1 MATSKEFHDYIL
13 ENLKLAGNVV
23 TRPMMGEYLVYY
35 NGRLVGNICD
45 NCFLLKQTK
54 ASCRILKGAEMI
66 YPYEGSKTLMIVVE
80 DVENH
85 QQMAELLDS
94 MYEELPEPKKKN
106 KSKIS

>member
-1 MATSKEFHDYIL
+1 MATSKEFHDYVL
-13 ENLKLAGNVV
+13 ENLKCAGNVT

-45 NCFLLKQTK
+45 NCLLLKQTE
-54 ASCRILKGAEMI
+54 ASLRFLDGAELT

-85 QQMAELLDS
+85 ELLS
-94 MYEELPEPKKKN
+94 ELFNEMYFQLPEPKKKN
-106 KSKIS
+106 KSKI

>member
-13 ENLKLAGNVV
+13 ENLKCAGNVI

-45 NCFLLKQTK
+45 NCLLLKRTE
-54 ASCRILKGAEMI
+54 ASDRILAGAEMA
-66 YPYEGSKTLMIVVE
+66 YPYEGSRTLMLVVE

-85 QQMAELLDS
+85 QQMAELLGS
-94 MYEELPEPKKKN
+94 MYEELPEPKKK
-106 KSKIS
+106 K